1 MNSVSNNQ
9 NSIRSLVKT
18 GGGDMKILQSYLA
31 LIILGYFTIKIIYG
45 GFFKFYPDKYYYRN
59 VDINTNEKD
68 SNDKTEKVTMNAFM
82 PGLWNNEITDFVS
95 CIILLGITYVFAN
108 IQSRKMFDV
117 NGMVDSTLIIGYVIG
132 LLFPIFYQ
140 GMKDNCRLNLKDQ
153 CTQHNMGILVI
164 SLIMIGVL
172 LFINM
177 KSSGQDS
184 KNSTFIYVMA
194 IVLLII
200 GLYYT
205 RKMSK
210 TYVQVNYY
218 KSKDTKCSMKNTGY
232 VFTSGDQMLITP
244 AFASWI
250 LLFFFVIEPQNEGLK
265 KFINFVFG
273 LLLGIFVSSMSYYG
287 IDYFLIKVGEK
298 SCSSPDE
305 CKLVDMPRP
314 PEDTKTTDVT
324 ISESGRVTIRDI
336 FKFPHLNKRGYLTDF
351 SGLSGVGDVKKN
363 IVLERFKVF
372 LIILIVLMLVFLLYK
387 YMQQQ
392 KK

>member
-1 MNSVSNNQ
+1 MNSVSNVNQ
-9 NSIRSLVKT
+9 NSIKSLVKS

-45 GFFKFYPDKYYYRN
+45 GFFRFYPDKYYYRN
-59 VDINTNEKD
+59 VDINTNENT
-68 SNDKTEKVTMNAFM
+68 SGITEKVTLNAFM
-82 PGLWNNEITDFVS
+82 PGLWNNEMTDFVS
-95 CIILLGITYVFAN
+95 CIILLGVTYVFAN
-108 IQSRKMFDV
+108 IQSRKMFDA
-117 NGMVDSTLIIGYVIG
+117 NGMVDSTLIIGYLIG

-153 CTQHNMGILVI
+153 CTQHNMGILI
-164 SLIMIGVL
+164 TSLIMIGIL
-172 LFINM
+172 LFINT

-194 IVLLII
+194 IILLII
-200 GLYYT
+200 GLYFT

-210 TYVQVNYY
+210 TYAKVNYY
-218 KSKDTKCSMKNTGY
+218 KTKDTKCTMKNTGY

-273 LLLGIFVSSMSYYG
+273 LLLGVFVSSMSYYG

-298 SCSSPDE
+298 SCSDASE
-305 CKLVDMPRP
+305 CSLVDMPRP

-324 ISESGRVTIRDI
+324 ITESGRVTIRDI
-336 FKFPHLNKRGYLTDF
+336 FKFPYLNQRGYLSDF
-351 SGLSGVGDVKKN
+351 SGLSGVGEVKKN
-363 IVLERFKVF
+363 IALERFKVF
-372 LIILIVLMLVFLLYK
+372 LIILIVFMLIFLGYK
-387 YMQQQ
+387 YLQQ

>member
-1 MNSVSNNQ
+1 MNSVSNINQ
-9 NSIRSLVKT
+9 NSIKNLVKS

-45 GFFKFYPDKYYYRN
+45 GFFRFYPDKYYYRN
-59 VDINTNEKD
+59 VDINTNEQIA
-68 SNDKTEKVTMNAFM
+68 SGITEKVTLNAFM
-82 PGLWNNEITDFVS
+82 PGLWNNEMTDFVS
-95 CIILLGITYVFAN
+95 CIILLGITYVFSN
-108 IQSRKMFDV
+108 IQSRKMFDA
-117 NGMVDSTLIIGYVIG
+117 NGMVDSTLIMGYIIG

-153 CTQHNMGILVI
+153 CSQHNIGILVI
-164 SLIMIGVL
+164 SIIMIGIL
-172 LFINM
+172 LFINT
-177 KSSGQDS
+177 KSSGEES
-184 KNSTFIYVMA
+184 KNSTYIYVTA

-200 GLYYT
+200 GLYFT

-210 TYVQVNYY
+210 TYAKVNYY
-218 KSKDTKCSMKNTGY
+218 KTTDTKCTMKKTGY

-244 AFASWI
+244 SFASWI

-298 SCSSPDE
+298 SCSDAGE
-305 CKLVDMPRP
+305 CSLVDMPRP

-324 ISESGRVTIRDI
+324 ITESGRVTIRDI
-336 FKFPHLNKRGYLTDF
+336 FKFPNLNERGYLSNF
-351 SGLSGVGDVKKN
+351 SGLSGITEGTKN

-372 LIILIVLMLVFLLYK
+372 LIILIVFMLVFLGYK
-387 YMQQQ
+387 YLQQ